1 MSILNN
7 SLLLGADAGGG
18 AGYQISRSL
27 RFNSSDSAYLS
38 RTPASAGN
46 RKTWTWAGWVKRS
59 ALSKTSAENQVLL
72 TAWTATSATGFFQ
85 FYFHNG
91 DDATYPAKLTAG
103 TGAATLLTTSQ
114 TFRDVAGWYH
124 IVLSVDTTQVTA
136 ADRMKIYVNGVQVTQ
151 FQINAV
157 SANVSQ
163 NSDLGVNA
171 AGIHVIGAR
180 TTDGSSFIW
189 HQDGY
194 LADIHFI
201 DGQALTP
208 SSFAETNA
216 TTGQWVPKAYTG
228 TFGTNGF
235 WLKFSDNS
243 AATATT
249 LGKDYSGNSNNWT
262 PNNLSVTAG
271 TGNDSL
277 VDTPTSYGTDTGA
290 GGEVRGNYCTWN
302 PVNSSSLLTPANGNL
317 EITGTGAGA
326 TYGNSRGSIALNDS
340 KYYWETVVAATRTY
354 QRWGIAPTDTPCENG
369 GSEALGSNDIPNSV
383 GLNCNTGS
391 VSVNSST
398 VYTGSGA
405 LASGAIVGHAFDGT
419 SGKYWI
425 SVNGA
430 WLTGNPATNTTPI
443 TTVSLTRIWQPAASD
458 ATSQTLVAN
467 FGQRPFAYTAPSGFK
482 ALCDTNLPAPVV
494 AKPSSAFDCV
504 TYTGTGATLTPTS
517 SLGFSPDLVWIKSR
531 SAATDHTIYDAVRG
545 TQARLESNNTDPEV
559 TSDGGLTAFNSN
571 GFTLG
576 TLAQVN
582 TNAATYVAWCW
593 DEAVADGFDIVTY
606 TGNGAN
612 RTIAHSLGVAP
623 SFMIVKQRTAASATN
638 WAVWHSSLANTEYLL
653 LNSTAAKATGA
664 TYWNSTSPTSTNFSL
679 GTAADVNTNN
689 GTYVAYLWS
698 SVVGYSSFGSYTGN
712 GSSDGPFVYTG
723 FRPRWV
729 MIKNSTSDGGGNS
742 SWLLV
747 DTARGDY
754 NVVNPFLLA
763 NTSAAES
770 SVDYLD
776 ILSNGFKLRAT
787 GDRVNASATYIYAAF
802 AENPFQF
809 ARAR

>member
-1 MSILNN
+1 MIPGSINA
-7 SLLLGADAGGG
+7 LLLGEEAGG
-18 AGYQISRSL
+18 AAAYSISRSL
-27 RFNSSDSAYLS
+27 RFNSSDSAFLS
-38 RTPASAGN
+38 RNFPSAGN
-46 RKTWTWAGWVKRS
+46 RRTFTFSFWIKRTILGTS
-59 ALSKTSAENQVLL
+59 NPRVFGIDGSGGTDQFSVMFDSTNALYIYGNSTGTSIGL
-72 TAWTATSATGFFQ
+72 TSTGV
-85 FYFHNG
+85 
-91 DDATYPAKLTAG
+91 
-103 TGAATLLTTSQ
+103 
-114 TFRDVAGWYH
+114 FRDASAWYH
-124 IVLSVDTTQVTA
+124 IVLAVDTTQATA
-136 ADRMKIYVNGVQVTQ
+136 ANRFKAYVNGSSV
-151 FQINAV
+151 AG
-157 SANVSQ
+157 SYAYPSQ
-163 NSDLGVNA
+163 NDQLFWNNA
-171 AGIHVIGAR
+171 DTHYIGRYASGYY
-180 TTDGSSFIW
+180 TD
-189 HQDGY
+189 DY

-228 TFGTNGF
+228 TYGTNGF
-235 WLKFSDNS
+235 RLDFSDNS

-249 LGKDYSGNSNNWT
+249 LGKDRAGSNNWT

-271 TGNDSL
+271 VGNDSL

-290 GGEVRGNYCTWN
+290 GGEVMGNYCTWN
-302 PVNSSSLLTPANGNL
+302 PLEKDATTVLSNGNL
-317 EITGTGAGA
+317 EAA
-326 TYGNSRGSIALNDS
+326 SI
-340 KYYWETVVAATRTY
+340 
-354 QRWGIAPTDTPCENG
+354 P
-369 GSEALGSNDIPNSV
+369 
-383 GLNCNTGS
+383 
-391 VSVNSST
+391 
-398 VYTGSGA
+398 
-405 LASGAIVGHAFDGT
+405 
-419 SGKYWI
+419 
-425 SVNGA
+425 NGA
-430 WLTGNPATNTTPI
+430 WLGATLAVRSGKWYYEI
-443 TTVSLTRIWQPAASD
+443 TTVTGQYLMLGVADYDVAINSKKEYTNTGTYYYYGSSGQLRVNGVNTAFPDSITYTYANNDVIGIAFDCDAGTVNFYRNGAKVGGSSSSITGLSGKLLGPALSAGSGGQ
-458 ATSQTLVAN
+458 SCSAN
-467 FGQRPFAYTAPSGFK
+467 FGQRAFAYTAPSGFK

-698 SVVGYSSFGSYTGN
+698 SVVGYSSGFSYTGN
-712 GSSDGPFVYTG
+712 GSTDGSFVYLG
-723 FRPRWV
+723 FRPRL
-729 MIKNSTSDGGGNS
+729 ILLKCSSTTGN
-742 SWLLV
+742 WTLL
-747 DTARGDY
+747 DTAREGY
-754 NVVNPFLLA
+754 NVDNDPLYPNL
-763 NTSAAES
+763 SDAEGTT
-770 SVDYLD
+770 DLLD
-776 ILSNGFKLRAT
+776 ITSNGFKLRT
-787 GDRVNASATYIYAAF
+787 TNASVNSSGATYVGYAWAEAPF
-802 AENPFQF
+802 AYS
-809 ARAR
+809 RAR